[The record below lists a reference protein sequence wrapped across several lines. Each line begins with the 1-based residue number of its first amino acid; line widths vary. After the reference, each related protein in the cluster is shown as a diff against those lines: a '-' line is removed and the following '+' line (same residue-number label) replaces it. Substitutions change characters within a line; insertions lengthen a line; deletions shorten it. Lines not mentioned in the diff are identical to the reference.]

1 LPAERPALFEITRVR
16 HPTSVRKREEFWWE
30 TELLEK
36 ATPHCSSVITV
47 ALDLDTHIHTG
58 PERQSEDGGI
68 ITH

>member
-1 LPAERPALFEITRVR
+1 
-16 HPTSVRKREEFWWE
+16 VRKREEFWWE